1 MTIAVVVA
9 VWNPGVPTFLDT
21 SAEKRPTTALEAL
34 LGATMAVSGSI
45 TLMLAVHF
53 KARLIRLD
61 RTLAMQHTLYYRT
74 RLEQEFAKKELR
86 LLEERAKWERERDEW
101 KAQTQNELYE
111 LILLQVDR
119 GTLGPRPKPIDN
131 D

>member
-1 MTIAVVVA
+1 MAIAVVLA
-9 VWNPGVPTFLDT
+9 VWDPGVPSFLDA
-21 SAEKRPTTALEAL
+21 SKDKRPTTAFEAL
-34 LGATMAVSGSI
+34 LGASMAVLTSI
-45 TLMLAVHF
+45 SLMLAVHF

-101 KAQTQNELYE
+101 KAEIQNELYE
-111 LILLQVDR
+111 LILSQVDR
-119 GTLGPRPKPIDN
+119 GTLGPRPKSMDYE
-131 D
+131 